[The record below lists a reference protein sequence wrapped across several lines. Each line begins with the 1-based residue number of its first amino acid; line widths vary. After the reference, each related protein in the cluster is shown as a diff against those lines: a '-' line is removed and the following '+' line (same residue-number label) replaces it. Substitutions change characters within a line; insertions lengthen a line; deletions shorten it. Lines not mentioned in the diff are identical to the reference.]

1 MSLHV
6 MNPSSRVPVEYSF
19 YAVQQNGAQALSE
32 STLFTMLIWS
42 VSPRQSIIY
51 TLKINSSVSW
61 NITNLYSLTHLHAL
75 IVSTTTDDKLLRNK
89 IGQAML
95 ERIKRA
101 HKNGEKFKIFI
112 LIPLIPAFE
121 GDLATSEASS
131 AR

>member
-1 MSLHV
+1 M
-6 MNPSSRVPVEYSF
+6 P
-19 YAVQQNGAQALSE
+19 
-32 STLFTMLIWS
+32 IWN
-42 VSPRQSIIY
+42 VLPKQSIIY
-51 TLKINSSVSW
+51 TLKISSSVSGQA
-61 NITNLYSLTHLHAL
+61 NSSSLTINLNPIL
-75 IVSTTTDDKLLRNK
+75 VSTTTDDKLLRNK